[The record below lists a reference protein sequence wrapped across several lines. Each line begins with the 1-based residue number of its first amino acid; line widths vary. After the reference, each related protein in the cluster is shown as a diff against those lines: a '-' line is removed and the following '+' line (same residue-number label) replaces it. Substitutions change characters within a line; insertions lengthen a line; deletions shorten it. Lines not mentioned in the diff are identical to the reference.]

1 MQSLGSPPKASPGLP
16 VFAQKTLLELIESS
30 GGIDRYCNQ
39 DNKKD
44 QLIRP
49 LLDKFPNLFGS
60 FGDSRRRQAR
70 DAIKYWYN
78 SFYEKGKYPELLR
91 KYNIV
96 PYLESESIPSS
107 GSTLSSSTKTAS
119 TSNEK

>member
-1 MQSLGSPPKASPGLP
+1 MHSFSPTKTAGLP
-16 VFAQKTLLELIESS
+16 LFAQKTLLELVESS
-30 GGIDRYCNQ
+30 GGLDRFRNQ
-39 DNKKD
+39 DNQKD
-44 QLIRP
+44 QLIKP

-60 FGDSRRRQAR
+60 SGDSRRRQAR
-70 DAIKYWYN
+70 DVIKYWYN

>member
-30 GGIDRYCNQ
+30 GGLDCLRNQ

-44 QLIRP
+44 QLIKP
-49 LLDKFPNLFGS
+49 LLDKFPNLFGDL
-60 FGDSRRRQAR
+60 GDPRRRQAR
-70 DAIKYWYN
+70 DVIKYWYN
-78 SFYEKGKYPELLR
+78 SFYKQDKYPELLR
-91 KYNIV
+91 QFDIS
-96 PYLESESIPSS
+96 PFLESIPSS
-107 GSTLSSSTKTAS
+107 SRTLSSSTKTAS

>member
-1 MQSLGSPPKASPGLP
+1 MQSLGSPTKAGLP

-30 GGIDRYCNQ
+30 GGLDRLRNQ
-39 DNKKD
+39 DSKKD